1 MNDSQNQSYSL
12 LSQEEIDVL
21 VSFLLEKKNTINS
34 DVLSQQSIDKLI
46 YLISHDRH
54 GILMDLFEPF
64 SELDSDF
71 LGTLHF
77 RSTAKEVCELQYTLD
92 SDTGFIKLTALNKT
106 TGKTLSITPKLIEDG
121 DVEDWGAT
129 ISPSLFNRIARSLQ
143 LKYSV
148 ETHDAV
154 CERFASV
161 LYGDASHSIPAIH
174 MPTNEHLIE
183 TLL

>member
-46 YLISHDRH
+46 YLISHDRY
-54 GILMDLFEPF
+54 GILTGLFEPL
-64 SELDSDF
+64 SELAPKF
-71 LGTLHF
+71 LDTIHF
-77 RSTAKEVCELQYTLD
+77 RSSAEDICVLQYETD

-106 TGKTLSITPKLIEDG
+106 TDKTLSITPKLIDESDI
-121 DVEDWGAT
+121 EDWGTT

-161 LYGDASHSIPAIH
+161 LYGNASHPIPAAY
-174 MPTNEHLIE
+174 MPANEHLIE